1 MRTIKTRKIKIL
13 QTLNRLNPW
22 VDVIAIFAWGILMLH
37 YRLSGKLYLLIHPNF
52 FELVSAS
59 GAILTIIGIIRF
71 LDVKK
76 SKPGNPPPNAQH
88 VTLFPPGFGSRLL
101 LITAILGLVI
111 TPGVF
116 ASDKALKTD
125 TADLLSS
132 TRVQPQEFR
141 RSAVNSEDRSL
152 VDWVR
157 TLKVYPEPDKYS
169 GQKARVKGFVIHSPD
184 IGDEYLFLARFVLTC
199 CAADAYPI
207 GLPVKLEGSRQ
218 QYPPDT
224 WLEVEGT
231 MITGN
236 IAGKRQLTIAAKSIK
251 KIDRPKNP
259 YSY

>member
-1 MRTIKTRKIKIL
+1 MRVIKTRKIKIL
-13 QTLNRLNPW
+13 QIFNRLNPW
-22 VDVIAIFAWGILMLH
+22 VDVMAILGWGILMLH
-37 YRLSGKLYLLIHPNF
+37 YRFSGKLYLLIHPNF
-52 FELVSAS
+52 FELVSGS
-59 GAILTIIGIIRF
+59 GVILTIIGIIRF
-71 LDVKK
+71 LQVKN
-76 SKPGNPPPNAQH
+76 SKPVNPAANAQH

-141 RSAVNSEDRSL
+141 RSGVNSEDRTL
-152 VDWVR
+152 IDWVR

-169 GQKARVKGFVIHSPD
+169 GQKAKVTGFAIHSPD
-184 IGDEYLFLARFVLTC
+184 MGDEYLFLARFVLTC

-207 GLPVKLEGSRQ
+207 GLPVKVEGSRQ

-224 WLEVEGT
+224 WLEVEGN
-231 MITGN
+231 MITQD

>member
-1 MRTIKTRKIKIL
+1 MRAIKIRKIKIL
-13 QTLNRLNPW
+13 QILNSLNPW
-22 VDVIAIFAWGILMLH
+22 IDVLAILAWGVLMLH
-37 YRLSGKLYLLIHPNF
+37 YRLSGKLYLLIHPNY
-52 FELVSAS
+52 FELVSVS
-59 GAILTIIGIIRF
+59 GIILIIIGIIRF
-71 LDVKK
+71 LEVKQ
-76 SKPGNPPPNAQH
+76 SKAGNPNLTVQH
-88 VTLFPPGFGSRLL
+88 VTLFPPGLGNRLL

-141 RSAVNSEDRSL
+141 RNKINSEDRSL

-157 TLKVYPEPDKYS
+157 TLKVYPEPDKYT
-169 GQKARVKGFVIHSPD
+169 GEKAKVKGFVIHSPD

-224 WLEVEGT
+224 WLEVSGK
-231 MITGN
+231 MITQN

>member
-1 MRTIKTRKIKIL
+1 MRAIKNRKIKIL
-13 QTLNRLNPW
+13 QTINRFNPW
-22 VDVIAIFAWGILMLH
+22 LDVLAIIAWGILMLH
-37 YRLSGKLYLLIHPNF
+37 YRLSGKLYLLIHPNY
-52 FELVSAS
+52 FELVSVS
-59 GAILTIIGIIRF
+59 GVVLTIIGIIRF
-71 LDVKK
+71 LELRKLK
-76 SKPGNPPPNAQH
+76 SRNSSVNAQH
-88 VTLFPPGFGSRLL
+88 VTFFPPGFGSGLL
-101 LITAILGLVI
+101 LITAILGLII
-111 TPGVF
+111 TPRVF

-141 RSAVNSEDRSL
+141 RSAVNSEDRTL

-169 GQKARVKGFVIHSPD
+169 GQKAKVKGFVIHSPD

-218 QYPPDT
+218 KYPPDT
-224 WLEVEGT
+224 WLEVKGK